1 MEILWNFV
9 SYVKRKQAQ
18 IQQCLFDYFYIS
30 IHSEDGYDA
39 VFYKTQKRESSYDD
53 VYEIF
58 EKDIPENYG
67 SFYVEQLETIT
78 DLASKIFL
86 GGISIDDIIEDESIY
101 CDPFG
106 DELISCCIPLKRE
119 KVNGVRY
126 ISVMEAMC

>member
-1 MEILWNFV
+1 M
-9 SYVKRKQAQ
+9 QTQ
-18 IQQCLFDYFYIS
+18 FDYFYIS

-39 VFYKTQKRESSYDD
+39 VFYKTQKRESSYND

-58 EKDIPENYG
+58 EKNIPENYG

-86 GGISIDDIIEDESIY
+86 GGISIDNIVEDESIY

-106 DELISCCIPLKRE
+106 DKLISCCIPLKE
-119 KVNGVRY
+119 KK
-126 ISVMEAMC
+126 